1 MSYHHAQGPLTADA
15 RLYLRDR
22 DGNIIARLACTTGKY
37 ESEEM
42 NARRLV
48 ACWNACQGLTT
59 DDLEKARL
67 VSAVANEL
75 MRLEAQRDDLPAQV
89 DQFRALAKANGE
101 ALGAAL
107 AQRGTLLAALRC
119 AIKKAPELIT
129 VPSIRS
135 AIENAEG
142 GR

>member
-1 MSYHHAQGPLTADA
+1 MSEKHTQGPLVLGQHGAIRGGPMVSYINGSA
-15 RLYLRDR
+15 Q
-22 DGNIIARLACTTGKY
+22 AQVAMTTGADWMVQGEY
-37 ESEEM
+37 LA

-48 ACWNACQGLTT
+48 ACWNACQGVPTEVLEGGLVADQLWGHLT
-59 DDLEKARL
+59 
-67 VSAVANEL
+67 
-75 MRLEAQRDDLPAQV
+75 
-89 DQFRALAKANGE
+89 
-101 ALGAAL
+101 

>member
-1 MSYHHAQGPLTADA
+1 MDEEFRRPSQDEGRCLMSEKHTQGRLVVRGGFSIYADEGKTPVADTCLTASVPDNDEA
-15 RLYLRDR
+15 
-22 DGNIIARLACTTGKY
+22 
-37 ESEEM
+37 

-48 ACWNACQGLTT
+48 ACWNACQGVPTEVLEGGLVADQLWGHLT
-59 DDLEKARL
+59 
-67 VSAVANEL
+67 
-75 MRLEAQRDDLPAQV
+75 
-89 DQFRALAKANGE
+89 
-101 ALGAAL
+101 

-142 GR
+142 GK

>member
-15 RLYLRDR
+15 RLYLRDKH
-22 DGNIIARLACTTGKY
+22 DNIIARLAGTTGKY

-48 ACWNACQGLTT
+48 ACWNACEGITT
-59 DDLEKARL
+59 E
-67 VSAVANEL
+67 
-75 MRLEAQRDDLPAQV
+75 RLEDLGRPLMQHLIGCDERAARQVKEAGELRAHRD
-89 DQFRALAKANGE
+89 
-101 ALGAAL
+101 
-107 AQRGTLLAALRC
+107 TLLAALRC
-119 AIKKAPELIT
+119 ALKKAPELIT

>member
-15 RLYLRDR
+15 RLYLRDKH
-22 DGNIIARLACTTGKY
+22 DNIIARLAGTTGKY

-48 ACWNACQGLTT
+48 ACWNACEGITTERLEDLGRPLMQHLIGCDERAARQVKEAAGLT
-59 DDLEKARL
+59 
-67 VSAVANEL
+67 
-75 MRLEAQRDDLPAQV
+75 
-89 DQFRALAKANGE
+89 
-101 ALGAAL
+101 

>member
-15 RLYLRDR
+15 RLYLRDKH
-22 DGNIIARLACTTGKY
+22 DNIIARLAGTTGKY

-48 ACWNACQGLTT
+48 ACWNACQGITT
-59 DDLEKARL
+59 E
-67 VSAVANEL
+67 
-75 MRLEAQRDDLPAQV
+75 RLEDLGRPLMQHLIGCDERAARQV
-89 DQFRALAKANGE
+89 KE
-101 ALGAAL
+101 AADLT

-142 GR
+142 GK

>member
-15 RLYLRDR
+15 RLYLRDKH
-22 DGNIIARLACTTGKY
+22 DNIIARLAGTTGKY

-48 ACWNACQGLTT
+48 ACWNACQGVPTEVLEGGLVADQLWGHLT
-59 DDLEKARL
+59 
-67 VSAVANEL
+67 
-75 MRLEAQRDDLPAQV
+75 
-89 DQFRALAKANGE
+89 
-101 ALGAAL
+101 

-135 AIENAEG
+135 AIENAE
-142 GR
+142 RVAK

>member
-15 RLYLRDR
+15 RLYLRDKH
-22 DGNIIARLACTTGKY
+22 DNIIARLAGTTGKY

-48 ACWNACQGLTT
+48 ACWNACEGITT
-59 DDLEKARL
+59 E
-67 VSAVANEL
+67 
-75 MRLEAQRDDLPAQV
+75 RLEDLGRPLMQHLIGCDERAARQV
-89 DQFRALAKANGE
+89 KE
-101 ALGAAL
+101 AADLTS
-107 AQRGTLLAALRC
+107 QRGTLLAALRC

>member
-1 MSYHHAQGPLTADA
+1 MSYHHAHGPLTADA
-15 RLYLRDR
+15 RLYLRDKH
-22 DGNIIARLACTTGKY
+22 GNIIARLAGTTGKY

-48 ACWNACQGLTT
+48 ACWNACEGITT
-59 DDLEKARL
+59 E
-67 VSAVANEL
+67 
-75 MRLEAQRDDLPAQV
+75 RLEDLGRPLMQHLIGCDERAARQV
-89 DQFRALAKANGE
+89 KE
-101 ALGAAL
+101 AADLT

>member
-15 RLYLRDR
+15 RLYLRDKH
-22 DGNIIARLACTTGKY
+22 DNIIARLAGTTGKY

-48 ACWNACQGLTT
+48 ACWNACEGITT
-59 DDLEKARL
+59 E
-67 VSAVANEL
+67 
-75 MRLEAQRDDLPAQV
+75 RLEDLGRPLMQHLIGCDERAARQV
-89 DQFRALAKANGE
+89 KE
-101 ALGAAL
+101 AADLTS
-107 AQRGTLLAALRC
+107 QRGTLLAALRC

-135 AIENAEG
+135 AIENAE
-142 GR
+142 RVAK